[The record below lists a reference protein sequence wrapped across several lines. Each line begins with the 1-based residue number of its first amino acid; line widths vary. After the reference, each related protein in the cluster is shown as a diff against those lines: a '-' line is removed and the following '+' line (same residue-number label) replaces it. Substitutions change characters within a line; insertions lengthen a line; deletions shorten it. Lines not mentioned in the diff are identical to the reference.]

1 MTNRERGE
9 MLSRMIAFLL
19 ILWQDYDMG
28 TGKNREEHVKWTD
41 VKEEVRYE
49 TIGHWGCGS
58 RNESCR
64 EA

>member
-1 MTNRERGE
+1 
-9 MLSRMIAFLL
+9 MIAFLL